1 MSNIRGRWWLRW
13 CAWLAGGL
21 GVVVL
26 LLVIGVGVYTR
37 TDHFHR
43 WLREQIVVALQSSLN
58 GEIELAG
65 VSGSVWEDLSLH
77 GLSLRQNG
85 VEVVSVTQGT
95 VSLQLLP
102 QILSLLRSFSLQISR
117 VTLIQ
122 PVIHVVEDANTGWN
136 VAHLLKP
143 LDQPEQ
149 PAEPSP
155 LSILLPRLNVEDGQV
170 SVRLADGREL
180 QLTALAVSGS
190 LALLP
195 TGMRADVGTMSF
207 ALAGAGIPSLQ
218 WSSSLSYEDIGGG
231 SRVSLQSIDLRTALS
246 HLQLSG
252 TVDNLAAPSL
262 AVKAQVEKL
271 AAVDIGVFVPEPRL
285 QQDLSGTIQLDGP
298 LSALQVSGSL
308 AAPNG
313 VMTTAV
319 TANLS
324 QTPPDA
330 HGTLK
335 VERFVVDKVF
345 HLPDVGGEVN
355 AQVTFQGVNPETMQ
369 SDLTAR
375 VTHLSA
381 AGQRIDELSLN
392 GTLDKGQVVLTA
404 EAKAKAGHVSSRSQ
418 VSLGSPLAYEATLTV
433 RNLDT
438 TQVVKDKA
446 APAADVSLDAWVKG
460 QGTTLDELDAA
471 VKVTILPSTIGAI
484 RLTQGQIE
492 GTLRK
497 GQLTLDKGVLLAND
511 TTVNVEG
518 QLGGIQST
526 RKGRLSYN
534 VQAKN
539 IAPWLTLAGVSGSG
553 AITLNGTAN
562 GELTALNLDGKVSLS
577 GVRVDANAVQSGT
590 ITYTA
595 TGVGSPQPR
604 GQVSAVINDVQ
615 AGLRLRSVNADIALA
630 GLQPAT
636 VQAEVTV
643 QDEDTRTHYLKTQAR
658 YDADHLEVLL
668 QSLAVQLPSGTWRA
682 PQPAQL
688 VLKGE
693 TLTVENFSL
702 QRADQSISASGVLG
716 QQGPLNFQLQV
727 NRFSLEELRP
737 FIGEMAKVGGR
748 VDADVRVQGTAASP
762 DLTANISTGALTV
775 VGQSYA
781 GLAAQGVY
789 RQERLDL
796 NVSFRQDEAH
806 SLSISGGMPVMLKG
820 ADEGSFSPVLGEA
833 DLRVRSQGL
842 SLAVLNLVSKQIQDV
857 QGTLTM
863 DVELRGPVQSLTPS
877 GPVRIQQGQVRV
889 KQLGQTFSDIAV
901 ELQLA
906 PDAVRLS
913 QFAVQ
918 AGEGKFTGNGAI
930 ALRHYIPTDI
940 DVTFTADR
948 FRVINTREYRA
959 ALSGRVRASG
969 ALQAPVVTGA
979 LDVVDTEIRPDLAL
993 MKSGPAKQDASITV
1007 VRGAQDLNAA
1017 GEEEEAEKEK
1027 AQSAP
1032 PAAQNDFY
1040 QKLAVD
1046 LTVNIPR
1053 DTWVYMKEGSIE
1065 LTGNLRA
1072 KKNPAEEIALVGVI
1086 ETVRGWVAFQNR
1098 KFRLERGNIVFTGAT
1113 PIDPGLDVVA
1123 QYVLPDYKVDVVVGG
1138 TAQTPAITFR
1148 SEPAL
1153 EQAEILSL
1161 LLFGKPTN
1169 ALSKNQKTSLQS
1181 QALGSLAGSVASEL
1195 RQSLAEHLGVDDLE
1209 FDMGESPGQS
1219 TIGMGKYIAPGVFV
1233 STSQPIGGDGQGRN
1247 VSIEYQLNT
1256 QWQLKGST
1264 TAEGNNGVDILWQ
1277 KQY

>member
-1 MSNIRGRWWLRW
+1 
-13 CAWLAGGL
+13 
-21 GVVVL
+21 VVL

-43 WLREQIVVALQSSLN
+43 WLREQVVAALQSSLN
-58 GEIELAG
+58 GEIELAE
-65 VSGSVWEDLSLH
+65 VSGSVWEDLSVH

-85 VEVVSVTQGT
+85 VEVVSVAQGT
-95 VSLQLLP
+95 VSLHLLP
-102 QILSLLRSFSLQISR
+102 QILSLLRSFSIQISR
-117 VTLIQ
+117 VTLTQ
-122 PVIHVVEDANTGWN
+122 PVIYVVEDAETGWN

-143 LDQPEQ
+143 SEQPEQ

-155 LSILLPRLNVEDGQV
+155 LSILLPRLNIEDGQV
-170 SVRLADGREL
+170 SVRLADGREF
-180 QLTALAVSGS
+180 QLTTLAVSGS

-195 TGMRADVGTMSF
+195 TGMRAEVGTMSF
-207 ALAGAGIPSLQ
+207 ALAGAGIPALH
-218 WSSSLSYEDIGGG
+218 WSSSLSYEDIAGA
-231 SRVSLQSIDLRTALS
+231 SRVSVQSIDLRTALS
-246 HLQLSG
+246 HVQLSG

-271 AAVDIGVFVPEPRL
+271 AAADIAVFVPEPRL
-285 QQDLSGTIQLDGP
+285 RQDLSGTIQLDGP
-298 LSALQVSGSL
+298 LAALQVTGSL
-308 AAPNG
+308 TVPDG

-319 TANLS
+319 TANLE

-335 VERFVVDKVF
+335 VERFVMEKVL
-345 HLPDVGGEVN
+345 HLPDVSGEVN
-355 AQVTFQGVNPETMQ
+355 AQVTFQGVNPETTRSQ
-369 SDLTAR
+369 LTAR
-375 VTHLSA
+375 VTHLAA
-381 AGQRIDELSLN
+381 AGQRIDDLSLN

-404 EAKAKAGHVSSRSQ
+404 DAKAKAGHFVSRSQ
-418 VSLGSPLAYEATLTV
+418 VSLSSPLAYETTLTV

-438 TQVVKDKA
+438 TQVVHMVKDKA

-460 QGTTLDELDAA
+460 KGTTLEELDAA

-511 TTVNVEG
+511 TTVNIEG
-518 QLGGIQST
+518 QLGGIQSA
-526 RKGRLSYN
+526 RKGRLSYH

-539 IAPWLTLAGVSGSG
+539 IAPWLALAGVNG
-553 AITLNGTAN
+553 AGAVTLNGTAN

-577 GVRVDANAVQSGT
+577 GVRVDANAVQNGT

-595 TGVGSPQPR
+595 TGVGGSQPR
-604 GQVSAVINDVQ
+604 GQVSTAINGVQ
-615 AGLRLRSVNADIALA
+615 VGLRLRSVNADIAVV

-636 VQAEVTV
+636 VQAEVTI
-643 QDEDTRTHYLKTQAR
+643 QDEDARSHYLKTQAR
-658 YDADHLEVLL
+658 YDANHLEVLL
-668 QSLAVQLPSGTWRA
+668 QNLAVQLPTGTWRA
-682 PQPAQL
+682 PQPAQV

-693 TLTVENFSL
+693 ELTVENFSM
-702 QRADQSISASGVLG
+702 QRADQSVSASGVLS
-716 QQGPLNFQLQV
+716 QQGPLNFQLRV

-737 FIGEMAKVGGR
+737 LVGEMAKVDGH

-762 DLTANISTGALTV
+762 DLTANIATGTLTV
-775 VGQSYA
+775 AGQSYA
-781 GLAAQGVY
+781 GLSAQGVY

-796 NVSFRQDEAH
+796 NVLFRQDEAH
-806 SLSISGGMPVMLKG
+806 SLSINGGIPIILKG
-820 ADEGSFSPVLGEA
+820 AGEGSFSPVLGEA

-889 KQLGQTFSDIAV
+889 KQLGQTFSDILV

-906 PDAVRLS
+906 SDAVRLS
-913 QFAVQ
+913 RFTVR
-918 AGEGKFTGNGAI
+918 AGEGQFAGNGTVAV
-930 ALRHYIPTDI
+930 RHYIPTDI

-969 ALQAPVVTGA
+969 SLQAPVVTGA

-1007 VRGAQDLNAA
+1007 VRNTQDLNAN
-1017 GEEEEAEKEK
+1017 GEEEEAEREK
-1027 AQSAP
+1027 AQQASSAT
-1032 PAAQNDFY
+1032 QNDFY

-1046 LTVNIPR
+1046 LAVNIPR

-1072 KKNPAEEIALVGVI
+1072 RKSPAKEIVLVGSI

-1098 KFRLERGNIVFTGAT
+1098 KFRLEKGNVVFTGAT
-1113 PIDPGLDVVA
+1113 PIDPTLDVVA
-1123 QYVLPDYKVDVVVGG
+1123 QYVLPSYKVDVMVGG
-1138 TAQTPAITFR
+1138 TAQTPTITFR
-1148 SEPAL
+1148 SEPEL
-1153 EQAEILSL
+1153 EQADILSL
-1161 LLFGKPTN
+1161 LLFGKPAN

-1209 FDMGESPGQS
+1209 FGMGESPGQS
-1219 TIGMGKYIAPGVFV
+1219 TIGVGKYIAPGVFV
-1233 STSQPIGGDGQGRN
+1233 STSQQIGGDGQGRN
-1247 VSIEYQLNT
+1247 VSIEYQLNN
-1256 QWQLKGST
+1256 QWQLKGTT

>member
-1 MSNIRGRWWLRW
+1 V
-13 CAWLAGGL
+13 GGL

-26 LLVIGVGVYTR
+26 LLTIGVGVYTR

-43 WLREQIVVALQSSLN
+43 WLREQVVSALHSSLN
-58 GEIELAG
+58 GEVALAG
-65 VSGSVWEDLSLH
+65 VSGSVWEDLSVH

-85 VEVVSVTQGT
+85 VEVISVPQGT
-95 VSLQLLP
+95 VSLHLLP
-102 QILSLLRSFSLQISR
+102 QLLSLLRSFSLQISR
-117 VTLIQ
+117 VTLTQ
-122 PVIHVVEDANTGWN
+122 PVIHVVEDAKTGWN

-143 LDQPEQ
+143 ADQSEP
-149 PAEPSP
+149 PAEPSS
-155 LSILLPRLNVEDGQV
+155 LSILLPQLSIENGQV
-170 SVRLADGREL
+170 GVRLADGQEF
-180 QLTALAVSGS
+180 QLTALTVAGK
-190 LALLP
+190 LALFP
-195 TGMRADVGTMSF
+195 TGMRADVSTLSF

-218 WSSSLSYEDIGGG
+218 WSSSFSYEDVGGA
-231 SRVSLQSIDLRTALS
+231 SRVSLQPIDLRTALS
-246 HLQLSG
+246 QVQLSG
-252 TVDNLAAPSL
+252 TVDNLADPIL
-262 AVKAQVEKL
+262 AVKVQVEKL
-271 AAVDIGVFVPEPRL
+271 AAADIGVFVPEPRL

-298 LSALQVSGSL
+298 FSALQVNGSL

-313 VMTTAV
+313 VVTAAV

-335 VERFVVDKVF
+335 VERFTVDKVL
-345 HLPDVGGEVN
+345 HLPDIGGEVN
-355 AQVTFQGVNPETMQ
+355 AQVTFQGATPEAMR

-381 AGQRIDELSLN
+381 VGQRIDDLSLI
-392 GTLDKGQVVLTA
+392 GTLDKGQIVLTA
-404 EAKAKAGHVSSRSQ
+404 EAKAKAGHFLSRSQ
-418 VSLGSPLAYEATLTV
+418 ISLGSPLAYETTLTV

-438 TQVVKDKA
+438 TQVVKEKT
-446 APAADVSLDAWVKG
+446 APAANVSLDAWVKG
-460 QGTTLDELDAA
+460 KGTSLDELDAA
-471 VKVTILPSTIGAI
+471 VKVIVLPSTVGAI

-497 GQLTLDKGVLLAND
+497 GQLTLDKGLLLAND

-518 QLGGIQST
+518 QIGGIQKA

-539 IAPWLTLAGVSGSG
+539 VAPWLALAGIDG
-553 AITLNGTAN
+553 AGAVALSGTAN

-577 GVRVDANAVQSGT
+577 DFRIDTNALRSGA
-590 ITYTA
+590 ITYAA

-604 GQVSAVINDVQ
+604 GQVSAVINGIQ
-615 AGLRLRSVNADIALA
+615 AGLHLRSVNADIALA

-643 QDEDTRTHYLKTQAR
+643 QDEGSRTHRLKTQAR
-658 YDADHLEVLL
+658 YDADHLDVLL
-668 QSLAVQLPSGTWRA
+668 QDLAVQLPSGTWRA
-682 PQPAQL
+682 QQQAQF

-693 TLTVENFSL
+693 TLAVENFSL
-702 QRADQSISASGVLG
+702 QQADQSISASGVLG
-716 QQGPLNFQLQV
+716 RQGPLNFQLRV
-727 NRFSLEELRP
+727 ARFSLQELRP
-737 FIGEMAKVGGR
+737 FISGIPEVNGR
-748 VDADVRVQGTAASP
+748 VDADVQVQGTAASP
-762 DLTANISTGALTV
+762 DLTVNISTSVLTV
-775 VGQSYA
+775 AGQSYA
-781 GLAAQGVY
+781 GLSAQGIY
-789 RQERLDL
+789 RQERLNL
-796 NVSFRQDEAH
+796 NALFRQDEAH
-806 SLSISGGMPVMLKG
+806 SLSINGGLPLVLKG
-820 ADEGSFSPVLGEA
+820 AGEASFSPVLGEA
-833 DLRVRSQGL
+833 DLRIRSQGL
-842 SLAVLNLVSKQIQDV
+842 SLAVLGLVSKQIQDV

-863 DVELRGPVQSLTPS
+863 DVVLQGPVQALVPS

-889 KQLGQTFSDIAV
+889 KPLGQTFSDVFV

-906 PDAVRLS
+906 PDAVRVS
-913 QFAVQ
+913 RFAVQ
-918 AGEGKFTGNGAI
+918 AGEGKLTGNGRV
-930 ALRHYIPTDI
+930 ALQRYIPTDI
-940 DVTFTADR
+940 AATFLADR
-948 FRVINTREYRA
+948 FRVINTHEYRA

-969 ALQAPVVTGA
+969 SFRAPVVTGA
-979 LDVVDTEIRPDLAL
+979 LDVVDTVLRPDLAL

-1007 VRGAQDLNAA
+1007 IRSTQDLTVAS
-1017 GEEEEAEKEK
+1017 EAEAEREK
-1027 AQSAP
+1027 TQASP

-1040 QKLAVD
+1040 QNLAVD

-1072 KKNPAEEIALVGVI
+1072 KKNPAEEIALVGAI

-1113 PIDPGLDVVA
+1113 PIDPSLDVVA
-1123 QYVLPDYKVDVVVGG
+1123 QYVLPEYKVDVVVGG
-1138 TAQTPAITFR
+1138 TAQTPTVTFR
-1148 SEPAL
+1148 SEPQL
-1153 EQAEILSL
+1153 EQADILSL
-1161 LLFGKPTN
+1161 LLFGKPAN

-1209 FDMGESPGQS
+1209 FGMGESPGQG
-1219 TIGMGKYIAPGVFV
+1219 TIGVGKYIAPGVFV
-1233 STSQPIGGDGQGRN
+1233 STSQQIGGDGQGRN
-1247 VSIEYQLNT
+1247 VTIEYQLSD
-1256 QWQLKGST
+1256 QWQLKGTT